1 MSRRRKIK
9 AMTLDQLDHW
19 LQHEADLSWKNISI
33 SEVDGFLAAMI
44 VGPTFIAPEVWM
56 RAIFGTNIPGAYGE
70 PKGEAAIQAI
80 VERHN
85 DISTTLAERPEDYA
99 PILFREDNGTV
110 HPEYWADGF
119 WQGMTLNMP
128 DWAPLMKVENQ
139 AMFLPIMLYCLDRM
153 GVTEDDI
160 PRHIVEP
167 LAQKGWR
174 QIPEAVA
181 QIRTFFMPTRVKS
194 HKS

>member
-1 MSRRRKIK
+1 
-9 AMTLDQLDHW
+9 
-19 LQHEADLSWKNISI
+19 
-33 SEVDGFLAAMI
+33 
-44 VGPTFIAPEVWM
+44 
-56 RAIFGTNIPGAYGE
+56 
-70 PKGEAAIQAI
+70 
-80 VERHN
+80 
-85 DISTTLAERPEDYA
+85 
-99 PILFREDNGTV
+99 
-110 HPEYWADGF
+110 
-119 WQGMTLNMP
+119 MTLNMP

-181 QIRTFFMPTRVKS
+181 QIRTFFMPARVQS